1 MKKRLATLLLLLS
14 TCAFSANL
22 HYSLIKKESGKEG
35 HTLLI
40 VGGIHGDEP
49 GAYFAPMLLAK
60 HYKIES
66 GNVWVVPNLNFDSI
80 VKNSRGSYGD
90 MNRKFAKIESKD
102 KDFEIITDIK
112 KLLLTPKVDL
122 ILNLHDGKGF
132 YREQTINKDV
142 NPKAWGQAT
151 VIDQQQISGAKFGN
165 LAEIAKKVNKG
176 TNVELFE
183 DLHEFNLKN
192 TNTKTQDKEMQ
203 QSLTYFAIQNNKPA
217 FAIETSKNIT
227 DLSQKVFYQLKTIE
241 EFMNLMNIKF
251 TRPFELNQ
259 TTIKKLLEDDGILE
273 IPPTKITLDLS
284 TLKPYIKFFPMEK
297 DKLIYKSN
305 NPLVAV
311 IKEKDEYKIMNGN
324 ILVSKLKPDYAELD
338 NSLNEIGLN
347 LDGKKISAKMGAMVN
362 AKNSFQIDPINGYR
376 INVIGYS
383 KAGVVSEGGLKIEAK
398 DIVKSYAIDKA
409 ETTYMVQ
416 FYKDKKFCGMIT
428 IKFEDDKKAKK

>member
-1 MKKRLATLLLLLS
+1 
-14 TCAFSANL
+14 
-22 HYSLIKKESGKEG
+22 
-35 HTLLI
+35 
-40 VGGIHGDEP
+40 
-49 GAYFAPMLLAK
+49 
-60 HYKIES
+60 
-66 GNVWVVPNLNFDSI
+66 
-80 VKNSRGSYGD
+80 
-90 MNRKFAKIESKD
+90 
-102 KDFEIITDIK
+102 
-112 KLLLTPKVDL
+112 
-122 ILNLHDGKGF
+122 
-132 YREQTINKDV
+132 
-142 NPKAWGQAT
+142 
-151 VIDQQQISGAKFGN
+151 
-165 LAEIAKKVNKG
+165 
-176 TNVELFE
+176 
-183 DLHEFNLKN
+183 
-192 TNTKTQDKEMQ
+192 
-203 QSLTYFAIQNNKPA
+203 
-217 FAIETSKNIT
+217 
-227 DLSQKVFYQLKTIE
+227 
-241 EFMNLMNIKF
+241 
-251 TRPFELNQ
+251 
-259 TTIKKLLEDDGILE
+259 
-273 IPPTKITLDLS
+273 
-284 TLKPYIKFFPMEK
+284 MEK